1 MMRAAHV
8 CMITCLAGS
17 AGAATPAM
25 TSGLALR
32 GGAIVIPL
40 NSNES
45 LSEDDISIK
54 LVSDGRVVARPSA
67 YLRWIGTAPRI
78 NRPWS
83 SPPLKTKISPSP
95 FQDATPFLIVAIP
108 VNGRGDLY
116 VDGSRVNL
124 AWTALPDAMPALGQ
138 PHATPDHMNMQPY
151 AAPPWDDPL
160 AAWRCELLATMG
172 MGDRPPDAHF
182 NDAATKLVAL
192 ASTGPWRLAMHHI
205 AAVDASVAQQV
216 AELLTGTATVDST
229 VIAAWLTDTALL
241 EELLSLIVSRVGFD
255 DTLAARVLRWCDRQ
269 TSMLAWI
276 TREHGHNVLLSL
288 ANPDRKDVLAEIA
301 WAIPGELPL
310 ATLVPAGRGSITR
323 IDPLPTEELLPL
335 IVEVGTNHLGLGVD
349 RAVQPVEPPG
359 AMLGPLHSTRTLSDI
374 RAATSPPLVA
384 PTRRTFA
391 QFRRILGRWEIM
403 LECRWKHPP
412 TATASRYHESV
423 TIRLGSGQ
431 DIRDIMVSPTGLQ
444 STHPGTAQPSVHVN
458 SLEHAWLC
466 RVVLP
471 SEWVSEVI
479 SIALLRTHAD
489 GPAFETWP
497 TPCVPWRMEFDP
509 APFNLNA
516 WDQDGVPAAP

>member
-1 MMRAAHV
+1 
-8 CMITCLAGS
+8 
-17 AGAATPAM
+17 
-25 TSGLALR
+25 
-32 GGAIVIPL
+32 
-40 NSNES
+40 
-45 LSEDDISIK
+45 
-54 LVSDGRVVARPSA
+54 
-67 YLRWIGTAPRI
+67 
-78 NRPWS
+78 
-83 SPPLKTKISPSP
+83 
-95 FQDATPFLIVAIP
+95 
-108 VNGRGDLY
+108 
-116 VDGSRVNL
+116 
-124 AWTALPDAMPALGQ
+124 
-138 PHATPDHMNMQPY
+138 
-151 AAPPWDDPL
+151 
-160 AAWRCELLATMG
+160 
-172 MGDRPPDAHF
+172 
-182 NDAATKLVAL
+182 
-192 ASTGPWRLAMHHI
+192 
-205 AAVDASVAQQV
+205 
-216 AELLTGTATVDST
+216 
-229 VIAAWLTDTALL
+229 
-241 EELLSLIVSRVGFD
+241 
-255 DTLAARVLRWCDRQ
+255 
-269 TSMLAWI
+269 LAWI

-359 AMLGPLHSTRTLSDI
+359 AMLGPLHSTRTLSDV